1 MLGELKRAEEA
12 VLADWQ
18 HRMESVEEFERSIS
32 QLLADE
38 SKAYLSAILA
48 WQSDGDACVCI
59 ARDEA
64 MWQALHDMVS
74 VDKMWR
80 MQNLLRQI
88 EASICSIIELCEQ
101 AKKSYP
107 YGKEQL
113 FLEGFLHEKKKS
125 RRKVDELLRYV
136 QNRIWE
142 AIGFAPYT
150 Y

>member
-12 VLADWQ
+12 VLADCQ
-18 HRMESVEEFERSIS
+18 RRVEATEEFERSLT
-32 QLLADE
+32 QLLLEE
-38 SKAYLSAILA
+38 SNAYLSAIDV
-48 WQSDGDACVCI
+48 WSSDGEACICI

-64 MWQALHDMVS
+64 TWQALRDMVS
-74 VDKMWR
+74 VDKIWY
-80 MQNLLRQI
+80 MQNLLRQV
-88 EASICSIIELCEQ
+88 EASICSLIELCEQ

-142 AIGFAPYT
+142 EIGFAPYT

>member
-1 MLGELKRAEEA
+1 MLSELKRAEEA

-18 HRMESVEEFERSIS
+18 HRMESAEEFERRLS
-32 QLLADE
+32 QLLIDE
-38 SKAYLSAILA
+38 SNAYLAVIVA
-48 WQSDGDACVCI
+48 WSSDGDVCVSI
-59 ARDEA
+59 DRDEVT
-64 MWQALHDMVS
+64 WQSLRDMVS
-74 VDKMWR
+74 VDKMWY
-80 MQNLLRQI
+80 MQNLLRQV
-88 EASICSIIELCEQ
+88 EASICSVIELCEQ

-142 AIGFAPYT
+142 EIGFAPYT

>member
-1 MLGELKRAEEA
+1 MIGALKRAEEA
-12 VLADWQ
+12 VLADCQ
-18 HRMESVEEFERSIS
+18 RRVEYAEEFERSLT
-32 QLLADE
+32 QLVIDE
-38 SKAYLSAILA
+38 SNAYLSAIDI
-48 WQSDGDACVCI
+48 WSSDGNASVCI

-64 MWQALHDMVS
+64 SWQALRDMVS
-74 VDKMWR
+74 VDQMWY
-80 MQNLLRQI
+80 MQNLLRQV
-88 EASICSIIELCEQ
+88 EVSICSLIELCEQ

-113 FLEGFLHEKKKS
+113 FLEEFLHEKKKS

-142 AIGFAPYT
+142 EIGFAPYT